1 MKTAIRLLSFLKP
14 FTGWVVLS
22 VFLGVATIASN
33 IGLLGTSAYLIGRA
47 ALHPSIAEL
56 EVAIVGVRFFGIGR
70 GVFRYLERLASH
82 SVNFRLLGSL
92 RVWFYQK
99 LVPLAPA
106 RLQDIH
112 SGDLLSRSV
121 ADIETLQDF
130 YVRAVAPPITA
141 LVITVG
147 MGLFVGQFHLGLAGV
162 LLGGLLLSGVGAPF
176 LSGLLSRGHAQKL
189 VGRRADLSQALVD
202 GIQGMPDLLVFNQ
215 DQAAF
220 NRFYDLNT
228 GLAKTQRSLAWSG
241 AIISGMNLLIV
252 NLTLVGILLFAIPLT
267 SSGSIDGVILAV
279 LSLVTLASFE
289 AVSPLGS
296 AALQLQSS
304 LQAARRLFEVADQ
317 APAVTDPASPLPLT
331 ESVSLSFRDLTFSY
345 PGERKPALNAISFE
359 LSAGKRLGVVGP
371 SGAGKSSLLNLV
383 LRFWDYDHGHILL
396 DDQEIKQYAAGDIRQ
411 RIAVISQDT
420 YVLSAATLRDNL
432 LLARPNASE
441 ADLLRAL
448 EQVNLIPWL
457 NSLPHGLDTWLGEHG
472 VLMSGGERQRL
483 AVARA
488 VLRDASLYLLD
499 EPTNHLDPETEASL
513 VNMLLNLTQGKSVL
527 WVTHSL
533 KGMESLDEIL
543 VLQDGSIQERG
554 THHNLL
560 SRQGLYAR
568 MAGTFQVKSSS

>member
-1 MKTAIRLLSFLKP
+1 MKTAIRLLAFLKP
-14 FTGWVVLS
+14 FTGWVALS
-22 VFLGVATIASN
+22 VLLAVATIASN

-70 GVFRYLERLASH
+70 GVFRYLERLVSH

-99 LVPLAPA
+99 LEPLAPA

-130 YVRAVAPPITA
+130 YLRAVAPPVTA
-141 LVITVG
+141 LVVTLG
-147 MGLFVGQFHLGLAGV
+147 MGLFVGQFHPGLAWV

-176 LSGLLSRGHAQKL
+176 LSGLLSRGPAQKL
-189 VGRRADLSQALVD
+189 VTRRADLSQALVD
-202 GIQGMPDLLVFNQ
+202 GMQGMPDLLVFNQ
-215 DQAAF
+215 DHAAF
-220 NRFYDLNT
+220 DRFNALNAR
-228 GLAKTQRSLAWSG
+228 LAKTQRSLAWSG

-289 AVSPLGS
+289 AVSPLGL
-296 AALQLQSS
+296 AAHQLQSS

-317 APAVTDPASPLPLT
+317 APAVTDPASSLSL
-331 ESVSLSFRDLTFSY
+331 SKVFSLSFRDLTFSY
-345 PGERKPALNAISFE
+345 PGERNPALNAINFE
-359 LSAGKRLGVVGP
+359 LPAGKRLGIVGP

-383 LRFWDYDHGHILL
+383 LRFWNYDHGIILL
-396 DDQEIKQYAAGDIRQ
+396 EDQEIKRYAAGDIRQ
-411 RIAVISQDT
+411 KIAVISQDT
-420 YVLSAATLRDNL
+420 YISSAATLRDNL
-432 LLARPNASE
+432 LLARPNASDV
-441 ADLLRAL
+441 DLLRAL
-448 EQVNLIPWL
+448 EQVNLTAWL
-457 NSLPHGLDTWLGEHG
+457 HSLPHGLDTWLGEHA

-513 VNMLLNLTQGKSVL
+513 VKMLLNLTQGKSVL

-543 VLQDGSIQERG
+543 VLQEGSIQERG
-554 THHNLL
+554 THQDLL

-568 MAGTFQVKSSS
+568 MSGTFKVKSAS

>member
-70 GVFRYLERLASH
+70 GVFRYLERLVSH

-147 MGLFVGQFHLGLAGV
+147 MGLFVSQFHPGLAGV

-241 AIISGMNLLIV
+241 AIISGMNFLIV

-317 APAVTDPASPLPLT
+317 VPAAIDPASSLSLS
-331 ESVSLSFRDLTFSY
+331 ESFSLSFRDLTFSY

-411 RIAVISQDT
+411 RIAVISQAT
-420 YVLSAATLRDNL
+420 YLFTATLRDNL

-554 THHNLL
+554 THHDLL

>member
-1 MKTAIRLLSFLKP
+1 MKTAIRLLAFLKP
-14 FTGWVVLS
+14 FTGWVALS
-22 VFLGVATIASN
+22 VLLAVATIASN

-70 GVFRYLERLASH
+70 GVFRYLERLVSH

-99 LVPLAPA
+99 LEPLAPA

-130 YVRAVAPPITA
+130 YLRAVAPPVTA
-141 LVITVG
+141 LVVTLG
-147 MGLFVGQFHLGLAGV
+147 MGLFVGQFHPGLAGV

-176 LSGLLSRGHAQKL
+176 LSGLLSRGPAQKL
-189 VGRRADLSQALVD
+189 VTLRADLSQALVD
-202 GIQGMPDLLVFNQ
+202 GMQGMPDLLVFNQ
-215 DQAAF
+215 DHAAF
-220 NRFYDLNT
+220 DRFHALNAR
-228 GLAKTQRSLAWSG
+228 LAKTQRSLAWSG

-289 AVSPLGS
+289 AVSPLGL
-296 AALQLQSS
+296 AAHQLQSS

-317 APAVTDPASPLPLT
+317 APAVTDPASSLSL
-331 ESVSLSFRDLTFSY
+331 SKVFSLSFRDLTFSY
-345 PGERKPALNAISFE
+345 PGERNPALNAINFE
-359 LSAGKRLGVVGP
+359 LPAGKRLGIVGP

-383 LRFWDYDHGHILL
+383 LRFWNYDHGIILL
-396 DDQEIKQYAAGDIRQ
+396 EDQEIKRYAAGDIRQ
-411 RIAVISQDT
+411 KIAVISQDT
-420 YVLSAATLRDNL
+420 YISSAATLRDNL
-432 LLARPNASE
+432 LLARPNASDV
-441 ADLLRAL
+441 DLLRAL
-448 EQVNLIPWL
+448 EQVNLTAWL
-457 NSLPHGLDTWLGEHG
+457 HSLPHGLDTWLGEHA

-513 VNMLLNLTQGKSVL
+513 VKMLLNLTQGKSVL

-543 VLQDGSIQERG
+543 VLQEGSIQERG
-554 THHNLL
+554 THHDLL
-560 SRQGLYAR
+560 SKQGLYAR
-568 MAGTFQVKSSS
+568 MSGTFKVKSAS